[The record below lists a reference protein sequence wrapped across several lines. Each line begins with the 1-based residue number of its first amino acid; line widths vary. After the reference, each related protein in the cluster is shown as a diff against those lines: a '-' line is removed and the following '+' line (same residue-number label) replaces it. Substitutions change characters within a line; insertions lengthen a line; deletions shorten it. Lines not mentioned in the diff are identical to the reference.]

1 MARLTGE
8 GPAYQQVA
16 DELRRKIKTGVYQ
29 PGANLPSTP
38 VLMGDYDVSTNTVQ
52 KALRILKAEGLVASH
67 KGRSVFVREA
77 SRKISRSADYITP
90 VGDGEPAPY
99 RMSSDQLTIAREVPP
114 DDVAEALG
122 LDAEEEAI
130 RRGRVMLD
138 VSGKVDEIVV
148 SWIPADVAGGTELER
163 PARLKGGM
171 PTTLKRL
178 GFPPTSVKEFVDARM
193 PTPDEARTLRLPEG
207 TPVFRL
213 LRVTRSANDRP
224 VEALEIV
231 LGGDK
236 YRLEYD
242 LLAS

>member
-1 MARLTGE
+1 MAKLTGE

-16 DELRRKIKTGVYQ
+16 NELRRRIKTGVYQ
-29 PGANLPSTP
+29 PGADLPSTP
-38 VLMGDYDVSTNTVQ
+38 TLMGDFGVSTNTIQ
-52 KALRILKAEGLVASH
+52 KALRMLKAEGLLASN
-67 KGRSVFVREA
+67 KGASVYVRVVN
-77 SRKISRSADYITP
+77 RQISRSAEYITP

-99 RMSSDQLTIAREVPP
+99 RLPTGQLTIAREVPP
-114 DDVAEALG
+114 DDVADALE

-138 VSGKVDEIVV
+138 DDGKIEEIVV
-148 SWIPADVAGGTELER
+148 SWIPTSIADGTELER
-163 PARLKGGM
+163 PAGLKGGM
-171 PTTLKRL
+171 PTALLRL
-178 GFPPTSVKEFVDARM
+178 GFPPRTVTEWVDTRM
-193 PTPDEARTLRLPEG
+193 PTPDEARILRLPEG

-213 LRVTRSANDRP
+213 LRLTKSENDRP

-231 LGGDK
+231 MGGDR